1 MLDDKGQELLSNLS
15 AKQTGSM
22 QYTKD
27 FHVTLAFLRKQAA
40 LRDNC
45 AIIKSG
51 VFQEDKEVEVTI
63 KALVV
68 VPGKIVTAMVD
79 CPVKSENAVAHI
91 TMMTGGEWKPV
102 HSNDILK
109 ALFAEGYGLLRG

>member
-1 MLDDKGQELLSNLS
+1 
-15 AKQTGSM
+15 M

-27 FHVTLAFLRKQAA
+27 FHVTLAFLRKQAV
-40 LRDNC
+40 LRDAC
-45 AIIKSG
+45 ELIKSG
-51 VFQEDKEVEVTI
+51 VFQEDKPVEVTI
-63 KALVV
+63 RALVV

-102 HSNDILK
+102 NSNDILK
-109 ALFAEGYGLLRG
+109 ALFDKGYGLLRGKPITD